1 MVLLKNIKETVEY
14 SHIPVILLSAKSDLE
29 SRINGLELGA
39 DAYIEKPF
47 SLEYLMAQIQNL
59 LMNRKSIKELFY
71 KRPFIEANVVALTK
85 TDELFLKKMN
95 EIIEKNIDNTQFS
108 VDVLTEKM
116 NMSFFIAKR

>member
-1 MVLLKNIKETVEY
+1 M
-14 SHIPVILLSAKSDLE
+14 
-29 SRINGLELGA
+29 
-39 DAYIEKPF
+39 
-47 SLEYLMAQIQNL
+47 

-116 NMSFFIAKR
+116 NMSRSSLHRKIKGVTDLTPNDYIRLQRLKRAASLLCESGYRVNEIPSLRQICFSLQ

>member
-1 MVLLKNIKETVEY
+1 M
-14 SHIPVILLSAKSDLE
+14 E

-85 TDELFLKKMN
+85 N
-95 EIIEKNIDNTQFS
+95 
-108 VDVLTEKM
+108 
-116 NMSFFIAKR
+116 R